1 MKLKVFQVQE
11 DLLVNCIYQIRD
23 KKVMIDEDL
32 AMLYQVETKRI
43 NEQVKRNL
51 ERFPDDF
58 AFYLTQQEYE
68 NLKSQFATSSWGGRR
83 KPPLVFTELG
93 IAMLSSVL
101 NSPYAIQVNI
111 AIMRVFTKMRNT
123 ISDLD
128 KLKSQLNE
136 LVQQSQDHSENI
148 ELIFQLIHNL
158 GNHENKEIERPSIG
172 FKLNNK

>member
-11 DLLVNCIYQIRD
+11 DLLINCIYHIRD
-23 KKVMIDEDL
+23 KKVMLDEDL

-43 NEQVKRNL
+43 NEQVKRNI

-58 AFYLTQQEYE
+58 AFYLTQIEYE
-68 NLKSQFATSSWGGRR
+68 NLKSQNATSSWGGRR

-101 NSPYAIQVNI
+101 NSAYAIQVNI
-111 AIMRVFTKMRNT
+111 AIMRIFTKMRNT
-123 ISDLD
+123 VTDLD

-136 LVQQSQDHSENI
+136 LLQQSIDNTENI
-148 ELIFQLIHNL
+148 EFIFHLIQNL
-158 GNHENKEIERPSIG
+158 GSTESREKERTKIG
-172 FKLNNK
+172 FKKN